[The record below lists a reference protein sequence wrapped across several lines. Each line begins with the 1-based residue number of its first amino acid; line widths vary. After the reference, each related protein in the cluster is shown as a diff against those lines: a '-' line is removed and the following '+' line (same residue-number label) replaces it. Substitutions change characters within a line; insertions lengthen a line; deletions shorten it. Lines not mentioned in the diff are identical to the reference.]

1 MCGVCNWCVCVWH
14 MCVVC
19 GVGVV
24 CAVCVT
30 KCVCVCAVY
39 VCVFQVLGNRSEW
52 DKKDY
57 TISYGTYFI
66 LFIFWVGTYILTA
79 PTVLRVKSQ
88 AIYDWLKAVSNV
100 VSPSPALHLAPFF
113 LASLPSTISIFV
125 QEAGISL
132 PCHLL
137 TATCLSHLGS
147 LSFPHWCIL
156 LPSQPT
162 CRSPLMFFPLAPL
175 LSSVFHDPNT
185 MSLMPDFSTGG

>member
-1 MCGVCNWCVCVWH
+1 MCVCSTCVLYVVWVL
-14 MCVVC
+14 CVL
-19 GVGVV
+19 
-24 CAVCVT
+24 CVWLNV
-30 KCVCVCAVY
+30 CVCVCAVY

-57 TISYGTYFI
+57 AISYGTYI

-100 VSPSPALHLAPFF
+100 VSPSPALHLALFF

-137 TATCLSHLGS
+137 TATRLSHLGS
-147 LSFPHWCIL
+147 LSFPHWC
-156 LPSQPT
+156 LPCPPNLHAG
-162 CRSPLMFFPLAPL
+162 PLWCSFP
-175 LSSVFHDPNT
+175 
-185 MSLMPDFSTGG
+185 